1 MLTGMTRHLDIAAT
15 TQEALHMEADA
26 FAVIDVLRAT
36 TTIAVMFERGL
47 TGLWVTDTID
57 HARQVARTES
67 ALLFGEVGGLPPEGF
82 DHGNSP
88 VEASTLDLSG
98 AKGVLFTTNGTV
110 ALTTL
115 ADRGVVVAASVV
127 NAGAVIA
134 ALESFERVVVAC
146 AGVAKGTRFALEDFG
161 AAAYL
166 VQRLAKNRDGI
177 EFGDL
182 ARHALEVAQPLRLI
196 PDSYHGQVV
205 RSLGLGADIDFAI
218 NPDTCPV
225 VPRVTS
231 HGKSFAF
238 LENAA
243 DTHVG

>member
-1 MLTGMTRHLDIAAT
+1 MLVAMPRHVDIAAT

-36 TTIAVMFERGL
+36 TTIAVMFQRGL
-47 TGLWVTDTID
+47 HGLWVTADID
-57 HARQVARTES
+57 HARHVARSES
-67 ALLFGEVGGLPPEGF
+67 ALLFGEVGGLPPDGF

-88 VEASTLDLSG
+88 VEVSTLDLAG
-98 AKGVLFTTNGTV
+98 KNGVLFTTNGTV
-110 ALTTL
+110 ALTSL
-115 ADRGVVVAASVV
+115 ADRGVVFAASVV

-134 ALESFERVVVAC
+134 ALESFERLVIAC

-166 VQRLAKNRDGI
+166 VRRLAENHMGI
-177 EFGDL
+177 ELGDL
-182 ARHALEVAQPLRLI
+182 ARHALEITDPLRLI
-196 PDSYHGQVV
+196 PASSHAEVT
-205 RSLGLGADIDFAI
+205 RSLGLSPDIDVAVQ
-218 NPDTCPV
+218 PDTCPV

-243 DTHVG
+243 DIRAG